1 MMLRSEWDTI
11 AAISTPYGESGIGI
25 VRVSGPGA
33 KELAVKLFR
42 PKQSGKAF
50 QSHHVHYG
58 EIVDPVEGTVI
69 DEVLLLFMAKP
80 RTYTREDV
88 LEIHCHG
95 GYLVLRRILECTLRE
110 GARLAEPGEFT
121 KRAFLNGRIDLAQAE
136 AVIETIKAKT
146 PVGLRAANEQLR
158 GRLSGEILEIKEIL
172 LAALAE
178 IEGRLDFPDEDLGDV
193 GSDGIYGDLERIS
206 VWLKGLISSFE
217 HGRVLRDGIVVVIVG
232 KTNVGKSSLLNVLLG
247 EEKAIVTELAGT
259 TRDVIE
265 DTVSLSGVI
274 LRVVDT
280 AGIRKWR
287 NIVEQE
293 GIRRTRR
300 MIKEADLIL
309 VVVDWSRCLN
319 DEDERIFKLVRK
331 KRNIVV
337 LNKIDLCQKFGKER
351 IEEAFPGAPMV
362 GVSVRTG
369 EGVERLREEIHDFI
383 VKSGMGGSGDGT
395 VIIEVRHKRGLEEA
409 LEAVERA
416 KTEVGQGA
424 SPEIAAFEIRCVLEK
439 LGEIVGETVSED
451 ILDRIFSRF
460 CVGK

>member
-1 MMLRSEWDTI
+1 MLRSDWDTI

-33 KELAVKLFR
+33 KKLAAKLFR

-247 EEKAIVTELAGT
+247 DEKAIVTELAGT

-351 IEEAFPGAPMV
+351 IEEAFPVAPMV

>member
-1 MMLRSEWDTI
+1 MLRSEWDTI

-33 KELAVKLFR
+33 KELAAKLFR

-217 HGRVLRDGIVVVIVG
+217 HGRALRDGIVVVIVG

-247 EEKAIVTELAGT
+247 DEKAIVTELAGT

>member
-1 MMLRSEWDTI
+1 MLRSEWDTI

-33 KELAVKLFR
+33 KELAAKLFR

-247 EEKAIVTELAGT
+247 DEKAIVTELAGT

-351 IEEAFPGAPMV
+351 IEEAFPVAPMV